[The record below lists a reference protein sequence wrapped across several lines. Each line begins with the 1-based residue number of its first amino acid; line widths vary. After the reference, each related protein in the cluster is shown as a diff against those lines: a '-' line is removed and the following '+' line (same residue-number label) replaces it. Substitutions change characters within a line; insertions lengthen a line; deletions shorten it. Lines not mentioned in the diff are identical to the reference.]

1 MFYSNMQLQ
10 SHYLQFCIKRNK
22 CNADGQKPIS
32 HMSAI
37 SVYA

>member
-1 MFYSNMQLQ
+1 MFYTNMQLKFY
-10 SHYLQFCIKRNK
+10 YLNFCIKRNK
-22 CNADGQKPIS
+22 RKADEQKPIS